1 MNSLSDEL
9 LISVSLR
16 FFAQVLSCSFILE
29 HTPLCSAVLPDFVS
43 VSTQWVKQAPLPV
56 LTERPH
62 VRDKRSTLPQLLV
75 VSVLAQAAYY
85 IFNGSTSWG
94 CAKTCHCPKKEDLN
108 NYLQA
113 VWKLDPQAAAFK
125 SMTERQSRGTTSTHF
140 NPWVVQKP
148 SEQISVLRDM
158 DKIRVSMMLVQVLW
172 AEGLWT

>member
-1 MNSLSDEL
+1 MNYLSLFHYGFL
-9 LISVSLR
+9 LRSYL
-16 FFAQVLSCSFILE
+16 ALSFWNIL
-29 HTPLCSAVLPDFVS
+29 LCSAVLPDFVS

-113 VWKLDPQAAAFK
+113 VWKLDPQAASFK

-140 NPWVVQKP
+140 NPWVVQSPQNRYPCYETWTK
-148 SEQISVLRDM
+148 SE
-158 DKIRVSMMLVQVLW
+158 
-172 AEGLWT
+172 